1 MRRGGLGATYR
12 RENKKKRYT
21 QKLTKKT
28 KEEIKN
34 RGGNTKSRPRTSYS
48 TPGSRVGTTVH
59 NESRDRVKAVI
70 KSALKSNN
78 KPVSK
83 TRLNQSLGGRAGTTT
98 ERHKLKS
105 YDSYKDNK
113 GLSASESARKSEF
126 KRATS
131 YQGMRLGESRK
142 DLASGFY
149 SNKKSESERTK
160 EKANVRKNIEKGYNK
175 KAENS
180 TASFLAGLTKSDK
193 TIETASKALLDK
205 KVDTSKVKKTGAYKA
220 GDTVQE
226 LASYAIAPTEAAA
239 EKIGAKVVEHT
250 ASKILQNSV
259 KSLSRKEAKAMLKKA
274 AAKDAIK
281 EIGGK
286 GIAKAATKTANK
298 KAVSAATKG
307 IKDKA
312 VKDAIKEAGEKA
324 IGSRVKRQLAR
335 RGGDVAANAALN
347 AKYAVDRAT
356 DEKGRTNWGE
366 AAKDFALNTGLDV
379 GIGGSIDSVAGKIR
393 KTKARNAEGV
403 AKAESKIRE
412 NITKKA
418 NARASRAEARKLE
431 RETAK
436 SEKTINIGTG
446 KGQKK
451 KSVKI
456 EAPKRRHEQTTMY
469 NAAEGK
475 KTAVRGK
482 KGARSSVQYDA
493 GETVRGMQNR
503 INKLEAE
510 GKITSKEAKRRRN
523 YLAKA
528 YENITG
534 RTGVVERSGQFS
546 RITKKG
552 LEDISN
558 GKVGDKSLTFGSRF
572 KGTAEKIGIEPKRL
586 ANKTYT
592 AEVKKL
598 AKAEQALD
606 KQIANATGEQ
616 KSMLQRFKDKID
628 SRKDA
633 PQSVS
638 KGYESV
644 ENAEVKGTINNAENE
659 LKSPEISKER
669 ENLIER
675 RNEIEQQVKDGKLDP
690 EDAADDIGDIDER
703 LDELETESTASK
715 QGATEA
721 KEPGGTQTGKRKEET
736 PKTEPRKGIKKPSE
750 NPVTR
755 KIQQEIGESKR
766 KNGIA
771 ESNKAVIDAR
781 RKFVDSLYFT
791 ERQSKEWAENNGDKL
806 AHEELRGSLNALRQ
820 ANERANYSI
829 TKGQIDFNGKDVG
842 ESVKDIITDMN
853 NKGTLEDAEAYLYLI
868 NHADR
873 LDNAKS
879 KEMGKLIEQYNKIE
893 KAVENGK
900 IESDLGEKKLATLE
914 AKMDKLDEDNGVLGI
929 RNNKRIFND
938 KTAKQAR
945 AEAEEIAK
953 TNPEAIEDAQ
963 RIVKYFK
970 NDLESQVQ
978 AGLVSREMA
987 DHFNEIY
994 PNYVPAHRADFG
1006 DGVSKSLVPN
1016 IDALVAKGSGR
1027 TKLPIETQMQMSA
1040 HYTFEM
1046 GAQNEAK
1053 RIIARNSGANAEY
1066 LEALGKDPLEAAA
1079 YFEKGSGKIKFFE
1092 DGKLKTVDL
1101 GPEGKEIIK
1110 DLEDQIKNNVSEEWS
1125 KGAIHALGKV
1135 NKAFKALI
1143 TDYSPVFMIKNTM
1156 RDIPEGAMQAESTRK
1171 YLAELIGANKGFEPA
1186 LKSILTK
1193 DEWYNAYLKTGAG
1206 HSQLVNSAKL
1216 LSDKEFKLLKPLEK
1230 MQQLNEF
1237 AEQMPRLAE
1246 FKSALKRM
1254 GVTPETATKSQL
1266 DRASLAAAD
1275 VTVNFGRS
1283 GSVGRIINKSF
1294 VPFFNP
1300 AIQGFDK
1307 IVRVINRDKT
1317 ASGMLKLATKAALLG
1332 VAPVA
1337 VNEALVGDNPNYDKI
1352 SDRDKMTNYYIPLDA
1367 DNPILKVLD
1376 LEGKVYGS
1384 GKRGAKDS
1392 EMWLK
1397 LPKARILSV
1406 LGVIPQKVKGTLKDT
1421 DLGDVLLFAKDQ
1433 VGPVSFLS
1441 NNIAAPISG
1450 ALTNQTWYGS
1460 PIESNADQN
1469 EYKNGK
1475 AVEKAEHK
1483 RYDANTS
1490 AISIAIAK
1498 QLSKAGIEVSPKKM
1512 DYLLDSYTGIVGDIG
1527 LSMSRKSAQR
1537 GIFTKGF
1544 ITDST
1549 MQSDIQSRYYD
1560 KLTSSKTS
1568 DKDREKMTEWDDR
1581 ISLVKKAIKG
1591 LEKSDAK
1598 DKAGKVA
1605 ELTRIRNRLMQN
1617 AIDGK
1622 SNKSATSDMKAIAK
1636 VVGNK
1641 KAFDIVANDKD
1652 KEILK
1657 KYGKADDKF
1666 IDSYVAIKE
1675 MTKQDRT
1682 SKALAIASVKG
1693 GRKVA
1698 EAFGTTKKGTNDTK
1712 SAYARAKDY
1721 LKNGG
1726 SVEEYNALQKAIK
1739 ANKDKGSDSYMT
1751 KAIVLAKAGASD
1763 RAYALYDI
1771 KDYKVR
1777 QARNMSALG
1786 IKQSD
1791 IAKAKSKAD
1800 TDGSGRVNK
1809 AEAMAYIN
1817 SMKGDNA
1824 KKSVVLEGIY
1834 WYARKYGNPYGS
1846 VDASAKQAT
1855 NKKFKAKYGGGKSSD
1870 EGKAGPVPLKRG
1882 YQIENGKR
1890 KPNGKTIGSIG
1901 ERVSLPAGRT
1911 ASELKEAE
1919 RKGEIKK
1926 VDVTERI
1933 HNAFG
1938 SRIGDTVKKKVYKAT
1953 TIKDIKKN
1961 KDGSVDITFA
1971 NGETWRN
1978 PVKKTPED
1986 KTELSA
1992 GSDGGSGGGRRGYGR
2007 RGYRRYGRGGG
2018 GGSRS
2023 SGSASLEQ
2031 NDIKLIGYGSTHI
2044 DSPKKIK
2051 AKGKVGLTKA
2061 QLRDIMKMAVILE
2074 NSQKT
2079 KKQSTQ
2085 DIYTIK

>member
-1 MRRGGLGATYR
+1 
-12 RENKKKRYT
+12 
-21 QKLTKKT
+21 
-28 KEEIKN
+28 
-34 RGGNTKSRPRTSYS
+34 
-48 TPGSRVGTTVH
+48 
-59 NESRDRVKAVI
+59 
-70 KSALKSNN
+70 
-78 KPVSK
+78 
-83 TRLNQSLGGRAGTTT
+83 
-98 ERHKLKS
+98 
-105 YDSYKDNK
+105 
-113 GLSASESARKSEF
+113 
-126 KRATS
+126 
-131 YQGMRLGESRK
+131 
-142 DLASGFY
+142 
-149 SNKKSESERTK
+149 
-160 EKANVRKNIEKGYNK
+160 
-175 KAENS
+175 
-180 TASFLAGLTKSDK
+180 
-193 TIETASKALLDK
+193 
-205 KVDTSKVKKTGAYKA
+205 
-220 GDTVQE
+220 
-226 LASYAIAPTEAAA
+226 
-239 EKIGAKVVEHT
+239 
-250 ASKILQNSV
+250 
-259 KSLSRKEAKAMLKKA
+259 
-274 AAKDAIK
+274 
-281 EIGGK
+281 
-286 GIAKAATKTANK
+286 
-298 KAVSAATKG
+298 
-307 IKDKA
+307 
-312 VKDAIKEAGEKA
+312 
-324 IGSRVKRQLAR
+324 
-335 RGGDVAANAALN
+335 
-347 AKYAVDRAT
+347 
-356 DEKGRTNWGE
+356 
-366 AAKDFALNTGLDV
+366 
-379 GIGGSIDSVAGKIR
+379 
-393 KTKARNAEGV
+393 
-403 AKAESKIRE
+403 
-412 NITKKA
+412 
-418 NARASRAEARKLE
+418 
-431 RETAK
+431 
-436 SEKTINIGTG
+436 
-446 KGQKK
+446 
-451 KSVKI
+451 
-456 EAPKRRHEQTTMY
+456 
-469 NAAEGK
+469 
-475 KTAVRGK
+475 
-482 KGARSSVQYDA
+482 
-493 GETVRGMQNR
+493 
-503 INKLEAE
+503 
-510 GKITSKEAKRRRN
+510 
-523 YLAKA
+523 
-528 YENITG
+528 
-534 RTGVVERSGQFS
+534 
-546 RITKKG
+546 
-552 LEDISN
+552 
-558 GKVGDKSLTFGSRF
+558 
-572 KGTAEKIGIEPKRL
+572 
-586 ANKTYT
+586 
-592 AEVKKL
+592 
-598 AKAEQALD
+598 
-606 KQIANATGEQ
+606 
-616 KSMLQRFKDKID
+616 
-628 SRKDA
+628 
-633 PQSVS
+633 
-638 KGYESV
+638 
-644 ENAEVKGTINNAENE
+644 
-659 LKSPEISKER
+659 
-669 ENLIER
+669 
-675 RNEIEQQVKDGKLDP
+675 
-690 EDAADDIGDIDER
+690 
-703 LDELETESTASK
+703 
-715 QGATEA
+715 
-721 KEPGGTQTGKRKEET
+721 
-736 PKTEPRKGIKKPSE
+736 
-750 NPVTR
+750 
-755 KIQQEIGESKR
+755 
-766 KNGIA
+766 
-771 ESNKAVIDAR
+771 
-781 RKFVDSLYFT
+781 
-791 ERQSKEWAENNGDKL
+791 
-806 AHEELRGSLNALRQ
+806 
-820 ANERANYSI
+820 
-829 TKGQIDFNGKDVG
+829 
-842 ESVKDIITDMN
+842 
-853 NKGTLEDAEAYLYLI
+853 
-868 NHADR
+868 
-873 LDNAKS
+873 
-879 KEMGKLIEQYNKIE
+879 
-893 KAVENGK
+893 
-900 IESDLGEKKLATLE
+900 
-914 AKMDKLDEDNGVLGI
+914 
-929 RNNKRIFND
+929 
-938 KTAKQAR
+938 
-945 AEAEEIAK
+945 
-953 TNPEAIEDAQ
+953 
-963 RIVKYFK
+963 
-970 NDLESQVQ
+970 
-978 AGLVSREMA
+978 
-987 DHFNEIY
+987 
-994 PNYVPAHRADFG
+994 
-1006 DGVSKSLVPN
+1006 
-1016 IDALVAKGSGR
+1016 
-1027 TKLPIETQMQMSA
+1027 
-1040 HYTFEM
+1040 
-1046 GAQNEAK
+1046 
-1053 RIIARNSGANAEY
+1053 
-1066 LEALGKDPLEAAA
+1066 
-1079 YFEKGSGKIKFFE
+1079 
-1092 DGKLKTVDL
+1092 
-1101 GPEGKEIIK
+1101 
-1110 DLEDQIKNNVSEEWS
+1110 
-1125 KGAIHALGKV
+1125 
-1135 NKAFKALI
+1135 
-1143 TDYSPVFMIKNTM
+1143 
-1156 RDIPEGAMQAESTRK
+1156 
-1171 YLAELIGANKGFEPA
+1171 
-1186 LKSILTK
+1186 
-1193 DEWYNAYLKTGAG
+1193 
-1206 HSQLVNSAKL
+1206 
-1216 LSDKEFKLLKPLEK
+1216 
-1230 MQQLNEF
+1230 
-1237 AEQMPRLAE
+1237 
-1246 FKSALKRM
+1246 
-1254 GVTPETATKSQL
+1254 
-1266 DRASLAAAD
+1266 
-1275 VTVNFGRS
+1275 
-1283 GSVGRIINKSF
+1283 
-1294 VPFFNP
+1294 
-1300 AIQGFDK
+1300 
-1307 IVRVINRDKT
+1307 
-1317 ASGMLKLATKAALLG
+1317 
-1332 VAPVA
+1332 
-1337 VNEALVGDNPNYDKI
+1337 
-1352 SDRDKMTNYYIPLDA
+1352 MTNYYIPLDA

-1568 DKDREKMTEWDDR
+1568 DKDREKMTEWDGR

-1591 LEKSDAK
+1591 LEKSDTK

-1636 VVGNK
+1636 VVGSK

-1698 EAFGTTKKGTNDTK
+1698 EAFGATKKGTNDTK

-1791 IAKAKSKAD
+1791 IAKAKDKAD

-1846 VDASAKQAT
+1846 VDASAKQAAD
-1855 NKKFKAKYGGGKSSD
+1855 KKFKAKYSGGKSSD